1 MDQKAGSRA
10 NTLSP
15 LPPRCCVHTCTGFH
29 LRVRRYVWDTLIVCV
44 ACNLGALTRFG
55 VAAGFDGTK
64 HMSDMYA
71 LSLSTWRWRPITYY
85 SDVPSFS
92 TYGACCST
100 STTTITLVS
109 GSHIGAGDRLSVFV
123 FDLDTHKWAKGAATG
138 KPPSARSYYT
148 VGRTSTKIVATFR
161 N

>member
-1 MDQKAGSRA
+1 MGYTDRMRGMQ
-10 NTLSP
+10 
-15 LPPRCCVHTCTGFH
+15 
-29 LRVRRYVWDTLIVCV
+29 
-44 ACNLGALTRFG
+44 NLGALTRFG

-148 VGRTSTKIVATFR
+148 VGRTSTKIVAMALFSCPWR
-161 N
+161 LIARHRRRL